1 MRGALT
7 LGLSLGI
14 TLFFRSHSHC
24 ASGGS
29 VLGENG
35 FIPGDRPSAE
45 ITLQWGGGGGRNT
58 FAFKK
63 TKKIYLEKSVPHEV
77 ITIINHQGTAN

>member
-45 ITLQWGGGGGRNT
+45 ITLQWGGGG
-58 FAFKK
+58 
-63 TKKIYLEKSVPHEV
+63 EKYFCL
-77 ITIINHQGTAN
+77 